1 MTPGLA
7 RRGGD
12 EIALLCRASGPR
24 CRPGNALSRFRSS
37 PERGGRRLAKECI
50 VSEAQGRVSAP
61 AHLPYSSFL
70 TSGRFHL
77 AELNST
83 VAVEEREYL
92 NHEYLN
98 HEYLNLGL
106 AEELFRGTETIL
118 LVEDEAFVRKVTHE
132 VLQSAGYGVVTAKNA
147 LEAIEQRER
156 LPEIDLLLT
165 DVVLPGK
172 NGRALASD
180 LRSRQPNLPVL
191 FVTGYPL
198 QLAEIEAAEPAAAC
212 LPKPFSAAA
221 LLRKVRQILNG
232 KNEAR

>member
-1 MTPGLA
+1 M
-7 RRGGD
+7 D
-12 EIALLCRASGPR
+12 C
-24 CRPGNALSRFRSS
+24 
-37 PERGGRRLAKECI
+37 ERGIGESQRE
-50 VSEAQGRVSAP
+50 P

-70 TSGRFHL
+70 TSRRFGV
-77 AELNST
+77 AELNSQ

-92 NHEYLN
+92 NHDYLN
-98 HEYLNLGL
+98 HDYLNLEL
-106 AEELFRGTETIL
+106 AAELFRGTETIL

-147 LEAIEQRER
+147 VEAIEQRER
-156 LPEIDLLLT
+156 SPEVDLLLT

-191 FVTGYPL
+191 YVTGYPM
-198 QLAEIEAAEPAAAC
+198 QLAEIEATEPAEAC

-221 LLRKVRQILNG
+221 LLRKVRQMLNG
-232 KNEAR
+232 KNGTR